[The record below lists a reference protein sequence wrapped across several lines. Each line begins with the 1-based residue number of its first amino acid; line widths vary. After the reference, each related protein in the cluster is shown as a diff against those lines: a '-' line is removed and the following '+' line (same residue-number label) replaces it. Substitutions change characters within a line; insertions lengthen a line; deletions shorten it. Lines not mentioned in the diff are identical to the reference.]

1 MLYEDLQPYIPSL
14 KRDGITIVPWKDS
27 YKEVLGSF
35 IASGI
40 RYLYVFNMRWIILF
54 SSIIFSVH
62 VAFGQN
68 AFPKYEGYKSLSSF
82 SQDTVRY
89 LQYNWGIKT
98 GGLKTT
104 RFFRIFGR

>member
-1 MLYEDLQPYIPSL
+1 
-14 KRDGITIVPWKDS
+14 
-27 YKEVLGSF
+27 
-35 IASGI
+35 
-40 RYLYVFNMRWIILF
+40 MRWIILF

-98 GGLKTT
+98 GGL
-104 RFFRIFGR
+104 

>member
-1 MLYEDLQPYIPSL
+1 MKKFLLLAVLFFTGMHAYSQNPYPQEY
-14 KRDGITIVPWKDS
+14 DGCRSWST
-27 YKEVLGSF
+27 
-35 IASGI
+35 
-40 RYLYVFNMRWIILF
+40 
-54 SSIIFSVH
+54 
-62 VAFGQN
+62 
-68 AFPKYEGYKSLSSF
+68 F